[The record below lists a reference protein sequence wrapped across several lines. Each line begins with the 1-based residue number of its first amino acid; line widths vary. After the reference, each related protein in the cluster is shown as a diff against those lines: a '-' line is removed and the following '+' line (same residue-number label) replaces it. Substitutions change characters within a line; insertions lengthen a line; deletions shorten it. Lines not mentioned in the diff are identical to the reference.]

1 MRASGLP
8 ALGERLQLRI
18 GNTTCSTQA
27 AITCGNIGSTISRSR
42 LKALRET
49 CLAKLGRLAGELVI
63 EREDVGSVASSIEGE
78 LLPNDRS

>member
-1 MRASGLP
+1 MR
-8 ALGERLQLRI
+8 EHRLDDQPV
-18 GNTTCSTQA
+18 A
-27 AITCGNIGSTISRSR
+27 AEGV
-42 LKALRET
+42 RET

>member
-27 AITCGNIGSTISRSR
+27 AITCGNIGSTISP
-42 LKALRET
+42 AEGVRET